1 MGGKLQEMLE
11 PQKASEWLICLLEK
25 PDDENLKAAFSHWF
39 EKSTEH
45 QRAWEKALNAYK
57 LMGSVP
63 PLHEEEWR
71 QEKEDLHSTDRIFVA
86 SNDNGRLKRKK
97 FWAASISV
105 AASLLIVCLVG
116 WQSHYSAD
124 YITGIGEVKEVA
136 LSDGSLVRL
145 APESRL
151 NVSFTTTQRAVELV
165 DGQAFFNVAHDTKS
179 PFIVRAENSVVK
191 VIGTAFDVSTRHP
204 SVEVQVQEGIVS
216 VKPDETEEIILRVG
230 DTIRVKPDYSLIH
243 GKIEPKYVSS
253 WKENRLIVNDRP
265 VSEVV
270 ETLSHYHSATLLVL
284 GDDIGEQPVTG
295 VYQLTNPDAA
305 LSAIAQSVGA
315 KIYHVTPW
323 ITVISSI

>member
-1 MGGKLQEMLE
+1 MGGNLQEMLE
-11 PQKASEWLICLLEK
+11 PQKASEWLISLLEK
-25 PDDENLKAAFSHWF
+25 PNDANLKAAFSHWF
-39 EKSTEH
+39 EESAEH
-45 QRAWEKALNAYK
+45 QKDWEKVLNAYK

-63 PLHEEEWR
+63 PQYEEEWR
-71 QEKEDLHSTDRIFVA
+71 QKSEDLHSTDQLFVA
-86 SNDNGRLKRKK
+86 SNDNGKLKRKR
-97 FWAASISV
+97 FWTASMSIAACF
-105 AASLLIVCLVG
+105 LIVFLVN
-116 WQSHYSAD
+116 WHSYFRAD
-124 YITGIGEVKEVA
+124 YVTGIGEVKEVA
-136 LSDGSLVRL
+136 LSDGSVVRL

-151 NVSFTTTQRAVELV
+151 NVSFTTTQRAVELI
-165 DGQAFFNVAHDTKS
+165 DGQAFFDVAHDTKS
-179 PFIVRAENSVVK
+179 PFTVRAENSVVK

-265 VSEVV
+265 VSEVI
-270 ETLSHYHSATLLVL
+270 ETLSHYHSGTLLVL

-323 ITVISSI
+323 ITVISSV